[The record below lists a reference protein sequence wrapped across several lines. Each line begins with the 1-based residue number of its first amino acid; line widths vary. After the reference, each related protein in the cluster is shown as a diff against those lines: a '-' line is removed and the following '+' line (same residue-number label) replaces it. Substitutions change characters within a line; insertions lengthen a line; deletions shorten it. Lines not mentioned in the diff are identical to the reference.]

1 MILFSTLLLPLN
13 VTCAAITHHNSISV
27 LAYSAFAA
35 GINGTIL
42 KLQQRGSIMH
52 CSAAAEE
59 AEASIV
65 AMSKNAATHSAE
77 HGSGAALQHVVS
89 MHWLTRDMHS
99 FTWATGVQASR
110 HTCAHVCACV
120 QGCPAAGT

>member
-27 LAYSAFAA
+27 LACSAFAA
-35 GINGTIL
+35 GINRAIL
-42 KLQQRGSIMH
+42 KLQQRGGVIMH

-77 HGSGAALQHVVS
+77 HGSGAALQHV
-89 MHWLTRDMHS
+89 
-99 FTWATGVQASR
+99 ATLSARTG
-110 HTCAHVCACV
+110 
-120 QGCPAAGT
+120 